1 MARKKISEEIIELND
16 VNDEVE
22 QHRSEA
28 VSELSEIIERT
39 DRYILDSYNKPTYQ
53 DCIDTFD
60 QIVDD
65 EYKDDI
71 LRICSLANEFIL
83 RQFNISLAIPQIT
96 ALIFLSTYESILA
109 YLKNKQKSMKSYE
122 IKIANR
128 FIIGYDDKVNED
140 DEKQGNLMIY
150 LNHIMTDLKNINH
163 ADKYDDSIQ
172 LTREWNSANVDKD
185 VVAISDIAVA
195 TTKHLHT
202 TYKIRLSS
210 EELIIPIF
218 TAIYESMIGYLKL
231 KRHSLPSDDNF
242 IYEIN
247 MLGCFTVKAQEG
259 RDGVDIIAFTPS
271 PLSKAEL
278 KDDSVA
284 TSRHE

>member
-1 MARKKISEEIIELND
+1 MARKKTSEEIIELNE

-22 QHRSEA
+22 LHRSEA
-28 VSELSEIIERT
+28 VKELTEIIEKT
-39 DRYILDSYNKPTYQ
+39 DQYISASYNKPTYQ
-53 DCIDTFD
+53 ECIDTFD

-65 EYKDDI
+65 AYKDDI
-71 LRICSLANEFIL
+71 LRICSLANDFIQ

-109 YLKNKQKSMKSYE
+109 YLKNKQRTMKSYE

-128 FIIGYDDKVNED
+128 FVIGYDDKVNED

-195 TTKHLHT
+195 TTKHLHN

-242 IYEIN
+242 MYEIN

-259 RDGVDIIAFTPS
+259 RDGLDIIAFTPS

-284 TSRHE
+284 TSKHE